1 MKHFN
6 VILFIGYALYTSLGS
21 PGIGQ
26 SKTFARTVRTS
37 PYEMIKDGQSLVKDG
52 DLIVRLNRD
61 PMSRYIKN
69 FNKHDKSYSHAGIV
83 FLENGYPYVFDIVNG
98 EENPGECIRRDS
110 LSRFTS
116 PRRNSAYGIFR
127 YQLKEDE
134 LKRLHEII
142 QDWINKKIRFDH
154 AFDLRTNDR
163 MYCSEMISKAIA
175 EATGGR
181 IAFERTRFTVTEA
194 GLFAAYCHLPLN
206 YTSELE
212 IIPID
217 ALYTNRYCH
226 AIKSYDFQKQAV
238 NNYSP
243 LTIN

>member
-6 VILFIGYALYTSLGS
+6 VILFIGYALYTCFGA

-26 SKTFARTVRTS
+26 SKTFARTVRDN
-37 PYEMIKDGQSLVKDG
+37 PYEMIRDGQSLVKDG
-52 DLIVRLNRD
+52 DLILRLSHD
-61 PMSRYIKN
+61 PMSRYIKE
-69 FNKHDKSYSHAGIV
+69 FNRHDKSYSHAGIV
-83 FLENGYPYVFDIVNG
+83 LFENGCPYVYDIVNG

-110 LSRFTS
+110 LGRFAS
-116 PRRNSAYGIFR
+116 PRKNSAYGIFR

-142 QDWINKKIRFDH
+142 QDWISKKVRFDH
-154 AFDLRTNDR
+154 AFDFRTDDR

-175 EATGGR
+175 EATRGR
-181 IAFERTRFTVTEA
+181 IAFERTRFTDTEA
-194 GLFAAYCHLPLN
+194 GLFAAYCHLSPD
-206 YTSELE
+206 YTGKLE

-226 AIKSYDFQKQAV
+226 AIKRYDFQKQAV
-238 NNYSP
+238 NNFSS